1 MDKFHDVEFEE
12 VDNKTKDK
20 QISGTNH
27 LYYNTSQVAQMLG
40 IQDSKVRYYSKVF
53 DDILKI
59 EVINKQ
65 RKYKQEDIDK
75 LRYMLELQAEGMSL
89 KQIEQ
94 YCSEVSFEDDG
105 KVQIK
110 ESNPLSIK
118 ALAQKLMDHQ
128 QEQIAAMEERI
139 VTRLENYILNQE
151 NNNKEFIEKLKDE
164 VSITVDEIVSEKLE
178 EVKGEYNETTK
189 SLNDIKEQLQEI
201 KQMSCVTKE
210 EIEKASYKEG
220 FGRKLHKL
228 LFGNI

>member
-1 MDKFHDVEFEE
+1 
-12 VDNKTKDK
+12 
-20 QISGTNH
+20 
-27 LYYNTSQVAQMLG
+27 
-40 IQDSKVRYYSKVF
+40 
-53 DDILKI
+53 
-59 EVINKQ
+59 
-65 RKYKQEDIDK
+65 
-75 LRYMLELQAEGMSL
+75 MLELQAEGMSL

-164 VSITVDEIVSEKLE
+164 VSITVDEVVSEKLE

-201 KQMSCVTKE
+201 KQMSFVSKE
-210 EIEKASYKEG
+210 EIEKMSYKEG
-220 FGRKLHKL
+220 FGRKLYKL
-228 LFGNI
+228 LFGDR

>member
-12 VDNKTKDK
+12 VNNKIKDK

-151 NNNKEFIEKLKDE
+151 NNNKEFYYHIGLEEKWGNASKFTVSSSSWFVITTSSFKARDINNSINSTEEIYLPSLNYKLKE
-164 VSITVDEIVSEKLE
+164 KNYLEIYHDNYVELWFPL
-178 EVKGEYNETTK
+178 T
-189 SLNDIKEQLQEI
+189 
-201 KQMSCVTKE
+201 
-210 EIEKASYKEG
+210 
-220 FGRKLHKL
+220 
-228 LFGNI
+228 

>member
-1 MDKFHDVEFEE
+1 MDKFQDVEFEE
-12 VDNKTKDK
+12 VNSKSEDK
-20 QISGTNH
+20 KINGTNH

-128 QEQIAAMEERI
+128 QEQIMAMEERI
-139 VTRLENYILNQE
+139 IARLENYILNQE
-151 NNNKEFIEKLKDE
+151 NNNKELLEKLKDE
-164 VSITVDEIVSEKLE
+164 VSITVDEVMNEKLE
-178 EVKGEYNETTK
+178 EVKEEYKITNE
-189 SLNDIKEQLQEI
+189 SLKVMNDQLEEI
-201 KQMSCVTKE
+201 KTAYVNME
-210 EIEKASYKEG
+210 EIKKISYKDPKDG
-220 FGRKLHKL
+220 KLSK
-228 LFGNI
+228 FWNWFNK

>member
-1 MDKFHDVEFEE
+1 MDNFQDVEFKE
-12 VDNKTKDK
+12 VNGKSEDK
-20 QISGTNH
+20 KINGTNH
-27 LYYNTSQVAQMLG
+27 LYYNTNQVAQMLG

-94 YCSEVSFEDDG
+94 YCSEVSFEEGG

-128 QEQIAAMEERI
+128 QEQIIAMEERI
-139 VTRLENYILNQE
+139 IARLENYILNQE
-151 NNNKEFIEKLKDE
+151 NNNKELIEKLKDE
-164 VSITVDEIVSEKLE
+164 VSITVDEVVNEKLE
-178 EVKGEYNETTK
+178 EVKEDYKITNE
-189 SLNDIKEQLQEI
+189 SLKEMKEQLKEI
-201 KQMSCVTKE
+201 KTAYVTTE
-210 EIEKASYKEG
+210 EIKKQKKEPPNRWWKWFTG
-220 FGRKLHKL
+220 VK
-228 LFGNI
+228 

>member
-1 MDKFHDVEFEE
+1 ME
-12 VDNKTKDK
+12 
-20 QISGTNH
+20 S
-27 LYYNTSQVAQMLG
+27 
-40 IQDSKVRYYSKVF
+40 
-53 DDILKI
+53 
-59 EVINKQ
+59 INNRRTI

-164 VSITVDEIVSEKLE
+164 VSITVDEVVSEKLE
-178 EVKGEYNETTK
+178 EVKGEYNKTTK

-201 KQMSCVTKE
+201 KQMSCVKKE
-210 EIEKASYKEG
+210 EIEKVSYKEG

-228 LFGNI
+228 LFGNR

>member
-12 VDNKTKDK
+12 VDSKIEDK
-20 QISGTNH
+20 QINGTNH

-65 RKYKQEDIDK
+65 RKYKQADIDK
-75 LRYMLELQAEGMSL
+75 LKYMLELQAEGMSL

-94 YCSEVSFEDDG
+94 YCSEVSFEEDG

-118 ALAQKLMDHQ
+118 ALAQKLMEHQ
-128 QEQIAAMEERI
+128 EEQIAAMEERI
-139 VTRLENYILNQE
+139 ITRLENYISNQE
-151 NNNKEFIEKLKDE
+151 DNNNGLIERVKEE
-164 VSITVDEIVSEKLE
+164 VSATVDEVVFEKLE
-178 EVKGEYNETTK
+178 EVKEEYKITTETLK
-189 SLNDIKEQLQEI
+189 EMKEQLEEIKTAYVTEQEI
-201 KQMSCVTKE
+201 KK
-210 EIEKASYKEG
+210 ISYKDPKEG
-220 FGRKLHKL
+220 KLSKIW
-228 LFGNI
+228 NWINR

>member
-1 MDKFHDVEFEE
+1 MDNFHDVEFEE
-12 VDNKTKDK
+12 VNNKIKDK
-20 QISGTNH
+20 QIIGTNH

-164 VSITVDEIVSEKLE
+164 VSITVDEVVSEKLE

-201 KQMSCVTKE
+201 KQMSFVSKE
-210 EIEKASYKEG
+210 EIEKMSYKEG
-220 FGRKLHKL
+220 FGRKLYKL
-228 LFGNI
+228 LFGDR

>member
-1 MDKFHDVEFEE
+1 
-12 VDNKTKDK
+12 
-20 QISGTNH
+20 
-27 LYYNTSQVAQMLG
+27 
-40 IQDSKVRYYSKVF
+40 
-53 DDILKI
+53 
-59 EVINKQ
+59 
-65 RKYKQEDIDK
+65 
-75 LRYMLELQAEGMSL
+75 MLELQAEAISL

-164 VSITVDEIVSEKLE
+164 VSITVDEVVSEKLE

-201 KQMSCVTKE
+201 KQMSFVSKE
-210 EIEKASYKEG
+210 EIEKMSYKEG
-220 FGRKLHKL
+220 FGRKLYKL
-228 LFGNI
+228 LFGDR